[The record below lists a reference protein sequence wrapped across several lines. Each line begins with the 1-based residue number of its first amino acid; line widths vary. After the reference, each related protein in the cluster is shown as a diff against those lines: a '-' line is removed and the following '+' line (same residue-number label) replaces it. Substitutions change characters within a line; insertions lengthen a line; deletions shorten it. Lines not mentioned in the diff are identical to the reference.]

1 MEEQTRQVD
10 RKAIARMGAAV
21 SHIHLAAVW
30 RFNREP
36 LSTVYERALISL
48 GESLARKGMV

>member
-1 MEEQTRQVD
+1 
-10 RKAIARMGAAV
+10 MGAAV